1 MNRVPV
7 ITVDGPSG
15 SGKGTISQRL
25 ADRLAWHFLD
35 SGAIY
40 RVLGLMAVR
49 AGIGG
54 ENVDKLAEMA
64 EKMPLEFER
73 DRVLLD
79 AEDVTDAI
87 RTETAGNQAS
97 KVAAIPRVREALLNW
112 QRQYA
117 RAPGLVAD
125 GRDMGTVVFPHA
137 EVKIFLT
144 ASPEERAERRYKQL
158 KEKGLDVNLARLIT
172 EIRERDERDSQR
184 TVAPLR
190 AASDALTL
198 DSTDLTIDEVFA
210 RVMQRVR
217 ETFADLPPLD

>member
-1 MNRVPV
+1 MSKVPV

-25 ADRLAWHFLD
+25 ANRLEWHFLD

-40 RVLGLMAVR
+40 RVLGLMALR
-49 AGIGG
+49 AGIDP

-64 EKMPLEFER
+64 ENMPLEFEA
-73 DRVLLD
+73 DKVLLD
-79 AEDVTDAI
+79 GEEVSGEI
-87 RTETAGNQAS
+87 RTESAGNQAS
-97 KVAAIPRVREALLNW
+97 KVAAIPQVREALLNW

-117 RAPGLVAD
+117 RTPGLVAD
-125 GRDMGTVVFPHA
+125 GRDMGTVVFPQA

-158 KEKGLDVNLARLIT
+158 KEKGLDVNLAGLIT

-184 TVAPLR
+184 TVAPLK
-190 AASDALTL
+190 AANDALTL
-198 DSTDLTIDEVFA
+198 DSTDLTIDEVFS
-210 RVMQRVR
+210 RVMQRVH
-217 ETFADLPPLD
+217 EVFVDLPR

>member
-1 MNRVPV
+1 MNEIPV

-25 ADRLAWHFLD
+25 SDQLGWHFLD

-40 RVLGLMAVR
+40 RVLGLMAAR
-49 AGIGG
+49 AGIGD
-54 ENVDKLAEMA
+54 ESVDKLVEMA
-64 EKMPLEFER
+64 ENMPLVFDGE
-73 DRVLLD
+73 RVLLG
-79 AEDVTDAI
+79 AEEVTDAI

-97 KVAAIPRVREALLNW
+97 KVAAIPQVREALLNW

-117 RAPGLVAD
+117 RLPGLVAD
-125 GRDMGTVVFPHA
+125 GRDMGTVVFPNA
-137 EVKIFLT
+137 QVKIFLT

-158 KEKGLDVNLARLIT
+158 KEKGLDVNLADLIK

-184 TVAPLR
+184 TVAPLK

-198 DSTDLTIDEVFA
+198 DSTDLTIDEVFS
-210 RVMQRVR
+210 RVMQKVR
-217 ETFADLPPLD
+217 ESFADLPR

>member
-1 MNRVPV
+1 MSKSPV

-25 ADRLAWHFLD
+25 ASQLGWHFLD

-49 AGIGG
+49 DGISP
-54 ENVDKLAEMA
+54 ENVDKLVEMA
-64 EKMPLEFER
+64 GNMPLEFEGEK
-73 DRVLLD
+73 VLL
-79 AEDVTDAI
+79 AGEEVSGEI
-87 RTETAGNQAS
+87 RTERAGNQAS
-97 KVAAIPRVREALLNW
+97 KVAAIPQVREALLNW
-112 QRQYA
+112 QRDYA

-125 GRDMGTVVFPHA
+125 GRDMGTVVFPQA

-158 KEKGLDVNLARLIT
+158 KEKGLDVNLAGLIT

-184 TVAPLR
+184 TVAPLK

-210 RVMQRVR
+210 RVMQRVH
-217 ETFADLPPLD
+217 ETFVDLPR

>member
-1 MNRVPV
+1 MSKVPV

-25 ADRLAWHFLD
+25 ADRLEWHFLD

-40 RVLGLMAVR
+40 RVLGLMALR
-49 AGIGG
+49 ADIGP
-54 ENVDKLAEMA
+54 ENVGKLAEMA
-64 EKMPLEFER
+64 EKMPLEFEG

-79 AEDVTDAI
+79 GEEVSGQI
-87 RTETAGNQAS
+87 RTESAGNQAS
-97 KVAAIPRVREALLNW
+97 KVAAIPQVREALLNW

-125 GRDMGTVVFPHA
+125 GRDMGTVVFPQA

-158 KEKGLDVNLARLIT
+158 KEKGLDVNLAGLII

-184 TVAPLR
+184 TVAPLK

-198 DSTDLTIDEVFA
+198 DSTDLTIDEVFS
-210 RVMQRVR
+210 RVMQRVH
-217 ETFADLPPLD
+217 EIFVDLPR

>member
-1 MNRVPV
+1 MNKVPV

-25 ADRLAWHFLD
+25 ADRLEWHFLD

-40 RVLGLMAVR
+40 RVLGLMALR
-49 AGIGG
+49 AGINP
-54 ENVDKLAEMA
+54 ENVGKLAEMA
-64 EKMPLEFER
+64 ENMPLEFEA

-79 AEDVTDAI
+79 GEEVSGDI
-87 RTETAGNQAS
+87 RTESAGNQAS
-97 KVAAIPRVREALLNW
+97 KVAAIPQVREALLNW

-125 GRDMGTVVFPHA
+125 GRDMGTVVFPQA

-158 KEKGLDVNLARLIT
+158 KEKGLDVNLAGLIT

-184 TVAPLR
+184 TVAPLK
-190 AASDALTL
+190 AANDALTL
-198 DSTDLTIDEVFA
+198 DSTDLTIDEVFS
-210 RVMQRVR
+210 RVMQRVH
-217 ETFADLPPLD
+217 EVFVDLPR